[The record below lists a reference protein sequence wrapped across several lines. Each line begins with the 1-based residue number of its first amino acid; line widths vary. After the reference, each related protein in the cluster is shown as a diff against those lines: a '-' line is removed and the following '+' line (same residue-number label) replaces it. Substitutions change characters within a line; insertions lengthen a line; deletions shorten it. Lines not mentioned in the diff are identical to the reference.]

1 MRMNDQTKL
10 NFALEH
16 LAHLDDL
23 LKDNADGALITASMR
38 DINMIIERQLDR
50 LNNRR

>member
-23 LKDNADGALITASMR
+23 LKDNADGALITASLR

-50 LNNRR
+50 LNNRK

>member
-1 MRMNDQTKL
+1 MKMNQRAKL

-16 LAHLDDL
+16 IAHLEDL
-23 LKDNADGALITASMR
+23 LEDNADGALITASLR
-38 DINMIIERQLDR
+38 DINIIVERQLDR

>member
-23 LKDNADGALITASMR
+23 LRDNADGALITASLR